1 MTTPSFER
9 HEARNQHRASVWF
22 RVVRRPDAM
31 VAIVAFVG
39 AGTLWWFGRPAF
51 SASDVAEAANSKRR
65 AVEIARNRGEIDTRG
80 PLVKTETAVRALES
94 SVAVPTAPK
103 GLPAGLTY
111 PGTWLETTRPGE
123 TNVVKFGAP
132 RKLDAAA
139 EPGAVVLSWA
149 PPEATVVLSAYEIHR
164 SEDGGPFGIV
174 GKVAGDVLTWRD
186 ESVVAGR
193 PYAYR
198 VIAVTSDALLVGS
211 GRSRSPESDPAALRA
226 ASDSKIELVDVAEGV
241 VSLRIRK
248 KTGSDGWRT
257 RIVTVAEGKPVG
269 DVDPSTGLDWTTG
282 RTVAKI
288 AEALSETERSRDEV
302 VFDAAGRV
310 VLEGGIPK
318 RVSTVRRDVW
328 RTVSV
333 TLSGGGAP
341 DETLTIEKR

>member
-1 MTTPSFER
+1 MKL
-9 HEARNQHRASVWF
+9 
-22 RVVRRPDAM
+22 AM
-31 VAIVAFVG
+31 PFKDYLKLLRGYSNVPL
-39 AGTLWWFGRPAF
+39 TLNRLTLPFGVI
-51 SASDVAEAANSKRR
+51 SGSDASD
-65 AVEIARNRGEIDTRG
+65 T
-80 PLVKTETAVRALES
+80 
-94 SVAVPTAPK
+94 
-103 GLPAGLTY
+103 
-111 PGTWLETTRPGE
+111 
-123 TNVVKFGAP
+123 
-132 RKLDAAA
+132 
-139 EPGAVVLSWA
+139 
-149 PPEATVVLSAYEIHR
+149 
-164 SEDGGPFGIV
+164 
-174 GKVAGDVLTWRD
+174 
-186 ESVVAGR
+186 
-193 PYAYR
+193 
-198 VIAVTSDALLVGS
+198 LLVGS

-318 RVSTVRRDVW
+318 RVSTVRREVW

-341 DETLTIEKR
+341 DRP